1 MKRINSKTGKPF
13 ERGDIREDGYYFYR
27 YRMDRKLNPDGFY
40 KEEWSSNPVRK
51 TAKWITTEKAK
62 IKGSKRINPKTNKPF
77 ERGDIREDGYIFQE
91 YQKNILKNNGYLSE
105 IWSSPDAYNRR
116 KIQQAKYAKI
126 SRVKYNP
133 KIHKRRLNPK
143 TGEEFKIGDRDG
155 DGRFFLLYHS
165 EVQKNKT
172 DVLERWAETSE
183 DFRRYYLKR
192 SLAKIKQRGKT
203 RNFDINIDINHLLEI
218 YPKDELCPA
227 LQIKMEFGGDKK
239 YRFNSPSIDRII
251 PSKGYT
257 KGNVRFVSY
266 LANAIMN
273 DANADEIIKVG
284 EWLRKQNVIRHKD
297 R

>member
-1 MKRINSKTGKPF
+1 MKSINSKTGKPF

-62 IKGSKRINPKTNKPF
+62 IKGSKRINPETNKPF

-183 DFRRYYLKR
+183 DFRRFLMHKKVQR
-192 SLAKIKQRGKT
+192 SLLPILKLT
-203 RNFDINIDINHLLEI
+203 PI
-218 YPKDELCPA
+218 YT
-227 LQIKMEFGGDKK
+227 
-239 YRFNSPSIDRII
+239 
-251 PSKGYT
+251 SKGRVSAIGNITVRAKSGTMHYIRGLAGYICKEDIPVMAFSIFSADLEKRKENLSNNFERP
-257 KGNVRFVSY
+257 KGSSAWLSRAVIQERQ
-266 LANAIMN
+266 
-273 DANADEIIKVG
+273 II
-284 EWLRKQNVIRHKD
+284 RKIIGQI
-297 R
+297 